1 MILVDSSVWIDYFN
15 GTVTAETNFLDEIL
29 GTEPVGVGDL
39 ILTEVL
45 QGFRNDSDYKK
56 VKDLMLELTQFEL
69 LGQKRAIRA
78 ADKYRKLR
86 KSGITI
92 RKSNDLII
100 GSFCIDESLP
110 LLFRD
115 RDFSSMVDHLGL
127 LQALE

>member
-115 RDFSSMVDHLGL
+115 RDFSSMVDHFGL